1 MESKL
6 SAMKV
11 DGNSFV
17 LRWVMFGVFVLEMET
32 RLDCKQ
38 SPFIR

>member
-1 MESKL
+1 MERKL

-11 DGNSFV
+11 DDNSFV
-17 LRWVMFGVFVLEMET
+17 LRWVIFGVFVLQMET

-38 SPFIR
+38 SSFI